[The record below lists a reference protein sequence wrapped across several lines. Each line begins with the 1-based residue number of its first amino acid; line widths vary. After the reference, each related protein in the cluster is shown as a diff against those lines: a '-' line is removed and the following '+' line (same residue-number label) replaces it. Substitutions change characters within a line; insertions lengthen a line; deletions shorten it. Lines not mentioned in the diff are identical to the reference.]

1 MNRFFSYHKKD
12 RPSFEIKEDRLE
24 QIEMPDMPND
34 SVGLVDD
41 SQTGYDDPRWIEK
54 SNSIKAHDNYTCQ
67 LCHAFNPQLGNFVF
81 VKQGEYDTIHHYYWV
96 GNSIYTI
103 HVIGYVLEITFSFS
117 FGFHLAMPRLNVHHK
132 IYYRNRDLWDYPN
145 DCLVTLC
152 EDCRHYIH
160 SLSDIGIP
168 IVEENA
174 DGQNI
179 LIGKTRPKPYH
190 QELDHTDLGTFSPLA
205 LVKKNRTGLGLKG
218 KDLEDF
224 KRAQKDNKH
233 WYDYYEI
240 LDDKVVHITYFV
252 AEVPKSGH
260 TLEETEI
267 VADFIIK
274 DFLENILGFWQ
285 TKTVL

>member
-1 MNRFFSYHKKD
+1 MLCNKPK
-12 RPSFEIKEDRLE
+12 RP
-24 QIEMPDMPND
+24 
-34 SVGLVDD
+34 
-41 SQTGYDDPRWIEK
+41 
-54 SNSIKAHDNYTCQ
+54 
-67 LCHAFNPQLGNFVF
+67 
-81 VKQGEYDTIHHYYWV
+81 
-96 GNSIYTI
+96 
-103 HVIGYVLEITFSFS
+103 
-117 FGFHLAMPRLNVHHK
+117 
-132 IYYRNRDLWDYPN
+132 
-145 DCLVTLC
+145 
-152 EDCRHYIH
+152 
-160 SLSDIGIP
+160 P

-267 VADFIIK
+267 VADFILEFSGSCLCNLILR
-274 DFLENILGFWQ
+274 DFILGNLMCLLSKILI
-285 TKTVL
+285 TPLTLEVV